1 MLRPVSRSV
10 SIRPSGSNAAYA
22 AVHRSTV
29 EMQVGQSHHA
39 IGRSAYAWT
48 RVQPAWTAMNPM
60 ASARS
65 DAPDEPAGRVGE
77 DHQREQRVEPAVHH
91 GRQERDDRDVR
102 AREVADE
109 PREPGE
115 DRERPDPVSR
125 AAVRDDQAGRDHRPA
140 DGDVGEEQRRTP
152 LGGPGELVGSERPED
167 ERDERRWPQGRSAR
181 RGTLMSVSAP
191 GGT

>member
-1 MLRPVSRSV
+1 
-10 SIRPSGSNAAYA
+10 
-22 AVHRSTV
+22 
-29 EMQVGQSHHA
+29 
-39 IGRSAYAWT
+39 
-48 RVQPAWTAMNPM
+48 MNPM

-91 GRQERDDRDVR
+91 GRQVRDDRDVR

-167 ERDERRWPQGRSAR
+167 ERDETDGPKDDPAARHAHVGVSPRRDLRTVPSRSCFAR
-181 RGTLMSVSAP
+181 NAAAGLDRTRSR
-191 GGT
+191 